1 MRRIGPAVMLT
12 LSLTLAPIAE
22 PQAAGKVYRIG
33 YLGSHLRFHDSE
45 SVGGFEVVPKVQLP
59 SESIVLAV
67 GARLDRDSRPRLGF
81 TGISLLAA
89 RLWEAKD
96 ALGLVSA
103 AAEATD

>member
-1 MRRIGPAVMLT
+1 
-12 LSLTLAPIAE
+12 
-22 PQAAGKVYRIG
+22 
-33 YLGSHLRFHDSE
+33 
-45 SVGGFEVVPKVQLP
+45 VQLP

-81 TGISLLAA
+81 TGISFLAA